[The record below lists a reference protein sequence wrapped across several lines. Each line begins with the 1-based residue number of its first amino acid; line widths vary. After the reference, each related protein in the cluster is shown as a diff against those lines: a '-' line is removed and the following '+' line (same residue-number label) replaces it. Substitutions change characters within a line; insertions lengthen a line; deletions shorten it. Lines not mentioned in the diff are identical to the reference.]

1 MISIILIDDHELFRL
16 GVRGVLERSHS
27 DIQIVAEAETGKE
40 LFDLLPHTEA
50 DVVLLDINLPD
61 MSGIDIARRLRNDYP
76 ALKILAVSA
85 ENNAETVRALLDIG
99 IDGFISKRMAR
110 ADEMLQAIHS
120 VVGGLDYFGRD
131 IASIIYEIYVAK
143 KKTSDLTAEFTERE
157 RDIIRLCREGLQ
169 SKEIADRLCISYR
182 TVDTHKRNIFQKL
195 GINNTVEM
203 VKYALKQGIISL
215 DQ

>member
-16 GVRGVLERSHS
+16 GVRGVLERFHS

-40 LFDLLPHTEA
+40 LFELLPCTEA

-61 MSGIDIARRLRNDYP
+61 MSGIDIARRLRSDYP

-143 KKTSDLTAEFTERE
+143 KKTFEPTAEFGFAWPRRRELSKRIVAPERS
-157 RDIIRLCREGLQ
+157 I
-169 SKEIADRLCISYR
+169 SADGYFDQALAWQIDLRR
-182 TVDTHKRNIFQKL
+182 RNPL
-195 GINNTVEM
+195 W
-203 VKYALKQGIISL
+203 
-215 DQ
+215 